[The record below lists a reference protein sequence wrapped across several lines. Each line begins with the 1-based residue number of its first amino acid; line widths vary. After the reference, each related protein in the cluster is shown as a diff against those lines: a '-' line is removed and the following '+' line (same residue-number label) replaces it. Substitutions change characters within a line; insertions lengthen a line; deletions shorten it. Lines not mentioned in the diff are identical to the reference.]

1 MTPPDPQVRVVLIT
15 APNVD
20 VAAKLARALVAER
33 LAACVNVVPGVR
45 SFYRWEGEVQD
56 DAEVLLIAKTRGD
69 RGEALAARVKDLHP
83 YDLPEILELP
93 ATGGS
98 AAYLAW
104 VQSESSP

>member
-56 DAEVLLIAKTRGD
+56 DAEVLLIAKTRAD